1 MTNNTANTLP
11 LGTQGIL
18 YGGEE
23 HLTETPYETVS
34 PFNGKPA
41 ARAHLAGPAEVEQ
54 ALASIA
60 RGFEVTKTLSGYERS
75 VILERVSQGIADAQD
90 AFAKA
95 IALEAGKPIQTAEG
109 EVSRAVFT
117 FKVASEEARRI
128 GGEVLPLDW
137 LAGLDGSRA
146 DVRRVPLGPVTAIT
160 PFNFPLNLVAHKIA
174 PAMAAGNPIAL
185 RPDHRTPT
193 AAIMLGRV
201 IQEAGWPSDG
211 LAIMPTAVE
220 HAAPFVEDDRSKLF
234 SFTGSPNVGWMLKNN
249 AGRKRVALELGGN
262 AGTLVHRDADL
273 DWAAERIAW
282 GGFSYSG
289 QSCISVQRVFVHED
303 VMDAFADKFVTRV
316 KQMKTGDPMDPA
328 VHFGPVIDQTAA
340 ERVVAWI
347 AEAVDGGA
355 KLLTGGEADG
365 TLVEPTV
372 LVGAAAHHKV
382 VCEEVFGPVV
392 TLLPFSDASD
402 ALRQIDDSDFGLQA
416 GLFTNDYALI
426 EEAFD
431 TVEVGGLVVN
441 DVSTFRVDHMPYG
454 GVKASGFG
462 KEGLRSAIHDM
473 TEEKLLIHR
482 KRPAS

>member
-1 MTNNTANTLP
+1 MTHPDPDTLP

-18 YGGEE
+18 HSGQE
-23 HLTETPYETVS
+23 HFTGTPYETVS
-34 PFNGKPA
+34 PFNDKPVA
-41 ARAHLAGPAEVEQ
+41 QAHLAGPAEVEL

-60 RGFEVTKTLSGYERS
+60 RGFHTTKRLSGHERS
-75 VILERVSQGIADAQD
+75 SILERVAAGIEGASA
-90 AFAKA
+90 AFAQA
-95 IALEAGKPIQTAEG
+95 IALEAGKPIGIAKG

-137 LAGLDGSRA
+137 LPGLDGSRA
-146 DVRRVPLGPVTAIT
+146 EVRRVPLGPITAIT

-193 AAIMLGRV
+193 AAVMLGRI
-201 IQEAGWPSDG
+201 IQDAGWPADG

-220 HAAPFVEDDRSKLF
+220 HAAPFVQDDRSKLF
-234 SFTGSPNVGWMLKNN
+234 TFTGSPTVGWMLKNQ

-262 AGTLVHRDADL
+262 AGTLVHHDADL
-273 DWAAERIAW
+273 DWAAERVAW
-282 GGFSYSG
+282 GGFTYSG
-289 QSCISVQRVFVHED
+289 QSCISVQRVLVHED
-303 VMDAFADKFVTRV
+303 VLDTFAEKLVDHLNE
-316 KQMKTGDPMDPA
+316 MKSGDPMDPTA
-328 VHFGPVIDQTAA
+328 NFGPVIDRSAA
-340 ERVVAWI
+340 ERMVAWI
-347 AEAVDGGA
+347 HEAVEGGA
-355 KLLTGGEADG
+355 TLLTGGKATG
-365 TLVEPTV
+365 ALVEPTV
-372 LVGAAAHHKV
+372 LLGASKQHKV

-392 TLLPFSDASD
+392 TLLPYSDAHQ
-402 ALRQIDDSDFGLQA
+402 ALKTIDDSDFGLQA
-416 GLFTNDYALI
+416 GLFTNDYSLV
-426 EEAFD
+426 ETAFD
-431 TVEVGGLVVN
+431 TIEVGGLVVN

-482 KRPAS
+482 KRPTS